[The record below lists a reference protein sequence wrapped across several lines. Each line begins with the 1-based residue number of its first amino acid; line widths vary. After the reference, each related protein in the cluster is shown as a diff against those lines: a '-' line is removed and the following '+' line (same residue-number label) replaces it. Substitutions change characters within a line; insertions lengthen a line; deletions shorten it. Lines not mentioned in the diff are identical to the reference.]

1 MPARHTFAVFG
12 AGAWGSAL
20 AKLLVEN
27 GHSTVLWGRSEDGI
41 DDIARDRTNQRF
53 LPNVRLPEAL
63 MFTRDTESAF
73 LAEIP
78 LLVVPSFAF
87 KNLISDHAGLIR
99 QRGKLVW
106 ATKGLEP
113 ESRQLLDRVAAEIL
127 GPEVKLAVISGP
139 NFATE
144 VARRVPTATT
154 IASNDTALA
163 EQVAKALHNDWFRA
177 YIGND
182 MTGAQLGGALK
193 NSLAIAA
200 GIADGLGFGAN
211 TRAALLTRGLAEIT
225 RLSVA
230 MGAQLETLMGL
241 AGIGDLLLTCTDN
254 QSRNR
259 RLGLL
264 LAEGLDLA
272 SAREKIG
279 QVVEGVKTAQVA
291 CQLAKDYKV
300 EMPINEQVYRVLFE
314 GTAPADAV
322 QELLNRE
329 LTREH

>member
-1 MPARHTFAVFG
+1 MSSKLKFAVIG

-27 GHSTVLWGRSEDGI
+27 GHSTVLWGRVEDGI
-41 DDIARDRTNQRF
+41 DDIKRERMNQRF
-53 LPNVRLPEAL
+53 LPGVELPEQLAYTKNISEAL
-63 MFTRDTESAF
+63 R
-73 LAEIP
+73 AEIP
-78 LLVVPSFAF
+78 LIVVPSVVY
-87 KNLISDHAGLIR
+87 KKLLSDNAGLI
-99 QRGKLVW
+99 QRSGKLVW

-113 ESRQLLDRVAAEIL
+113 ESRQPLDRVARQIL
-127 GPEVKLAVISGP
+127 GDAVNLAVISGP

-144 VARRVPTATT
+144 VGKKVPTATT
-154 IASNDTALA
+154 VASHDPDLA
-163 EQVAKALHNDWFRA
+163 EEMAACLHNEWFRA
-177 YIGND
+177 YTSPD

-225 RLSVA
+225 RLAVA
-230 MGAQLETLMGL
+230 MGAEMQTMMGL

-264 LAEGLDLA
+264 LAKGVDLKTA
-272 SAREKIG
+272 QEQIG
-279 QVVEGVKTAQVA
+279 QVVEGVKTAKVA
-291 CQLAKDYKV
+291 YSLARDYSL
-300 EMPINEQVYRVLFE
+300 EMPINEQVYKVLFQDVS
-314 GTAPADAV
+314 PLDAV
-322 QELLNRE
+322 QELLSRE
-329 LTREH
+329 LRQES